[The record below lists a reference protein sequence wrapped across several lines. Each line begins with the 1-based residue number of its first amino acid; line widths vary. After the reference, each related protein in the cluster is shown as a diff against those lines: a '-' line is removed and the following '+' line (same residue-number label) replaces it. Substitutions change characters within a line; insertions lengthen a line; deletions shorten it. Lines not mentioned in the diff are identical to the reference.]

1 MALKQR
7 KLPAGPCTCETWG
20 QLCNSCNHPEQV
32 AECVSGLN
40 ILFWGFFTWCME
52 LCLEFSPLR
61 LQLICVY
68 QNEVVELG
76 NKHFVLIYSQCTGAA
91 LPLERRTGILKNKL
105 RCLASLVYFLD
116 CSCFLLC
123 VAYSVSS
130 F

>member
-1 MALKQR
+1 MGPEGWNWCPEENMALKQR
-7 KLPAGPCTCETWG
+7 KLPAGPCTCETLG
-20 QLCNSCNHPEQV
+20 QLCNSCNHREQV

-76 NKHFVLIYSQCTGAA
+76 NKHFVLIYLQSVHWSS
-91 LPLERRTGILKNKL
+91 
-105 RCLASLVYFLD
+105 ASP
-116 CSCFLLC
+116 
-123 VAYSVSS
+123 
-130 F
+130 